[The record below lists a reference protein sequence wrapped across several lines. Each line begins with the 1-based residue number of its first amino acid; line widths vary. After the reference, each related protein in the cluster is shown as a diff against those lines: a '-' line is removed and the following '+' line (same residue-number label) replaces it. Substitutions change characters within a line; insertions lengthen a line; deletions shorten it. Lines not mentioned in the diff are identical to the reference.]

1 MQIEEFYFTMQTLI
15 VCFIYSALRTVS
27 VVAVIWQQQGFQSH
41 ILSLAKVLVSL
52 SPGVDKGYVKKAT
65 TEGQIYG
72 LYICQFS
79 DNFLKLKLGVVRLD
93 KGSQRTFRER
103 IKYR

>member
-1 MQIEEFYFTMQTLI
+1 
-15 VCFIYSALRTVS
+15 
-27 VVAVIWQQQGFQSH
+27 
-41 ILSLAKVLVSL
+41 LAKVLVSL

-93 KGSQRTFRER
+93 RD
-103 IKYR
+103 IKEPFVNA